1 MNKTKIREDSLYK
14 SYFKRVVVK
23 KCAFIICSL
32 FFLSPAIAISATLL
46 AKNNSP
52 VISAKSAIKK
62 LKKGE
67 VKNTLYVNEFYE
79 VTLLV
84 PYSWDYE
91 LPRKENGLIILKAPD
106 NISKIR
112 LDIIEFG
119 GKKFPSH
126 PNIDSLVSY
135 LESRPTYS
143 KVMTEKINISDR
155 AGERI
160 LFDSKMGEKKKGE
173 NGRSFV
179 YLTVKDNYGF
189 ILEAKTLLPLFDDV
203 EKNFKTIAA
212 SLNFFTTKDEL
223 HLIIKKSTS
232 TGKQRNNENKKS
244 SKISEKSAIK
254 NLKKGEVIKSFYV
267 NKYYE
272 AALFIPSSWT
282 YELPRKEN
290 ELITLRAPDSIS
302 KINLEIVEFG
312 SKKFPSAPSIDS
324 IVSYLESRPT
334 YLKGITKK
342 INISGRAGEKILFD
356 SKMGGKK
363 KGENERSFVYLTV
376 KDNYGFILET
386 KTLRP
391 LFDDVEKEFKKVANS
406 LRFISVKDRE
416 ARKQTIAKKRAEKE
430 AIAKKLAEKEAIA
443 KKRAEEEAI
452 KNAIG
457 ATHIITSGDTLGL
470 IALRY
475 TGNGNNWK
483 IIAKFNN
490 IDNPAAITRGQAVRI
505 PKEIFDRD
513 RGPAKKLP
521 ELNKKAAPQ
530 KISAKES
537 KLEPK
542 KKTAPD
548 TKKNTLLQKVEDKK
562 PEIKKPQKVNESK
575 TAWVY
580 TKEKTDVMKEPGVLS
595 DVLMEVD
602 SNTGLKKIGEQRNWI
617 KVDTEKGEGYIYK
630 DSVRLKK

>member
-1 MNKTKIREDSLYK
+1 MA
-14 SYFKRVVVK
+14 VK
-23 KCAFIICSL
+23 KCAFIICFL
-32 FFLSPAIAISATLL
+32 FFLSPAIAGSA
-46 AKNNSP
+46 
-52 VISAKSAIKK
+52 ISAKSAIKK

-67 VKNTLYVNEFYE
+67 VKNTLYVNKYYE
-79 VTLLV
+79 VTLSV

-91 LPRKENGLIILKAPD
+91 LPRKENELIILKAPD

-189 ILEAKTLLPLFDDV
+189 ILETKTLLPLFDDV
-203 EKNFKTIAA
+203 EKNFKAIAA
-212 SLNFFTTKDEL
+212 SLEFFATKKEL
-223 HLIIKKSTS
+223 HLIIEKSNSTGRQRSNKIKKSP
-232 TGKQRNNENKKS
+232 E
-244 SKISEKSAIK
+244 ISEKTAIK
-254 NLKKGEVIKSFYV
+254 KLKKGEVKKSFYV

-272 AALFIPSSWT
+272 AVLFVPSSWT

-290 ELITLRAPDSIS
+290 ELITLKAPDSIS
-302 KINLEIVEFG
+302 EINFEIIEFG

-324 IVSYLESRPT
+324 IVSHLESRNT
-334 YLKGITKK
+334 YLKGITER
-342 INISGRAGEKILFD
+342 INIAGRVWEKILFD
-356 SKMGGKK
+356 SKMDEKE
-363 KGENERSFVYLTV
+363 KGERTRSYVYITINN
-376 KDNYGFILET
+376 NYGFLLEA

-391 LFDDVEKEFKKVANS
+391 LFDDVEEEFKKVANS
-406 LRFISVKDRE
+406 IRFIAVKDKK
-416 ARKQTIAKKRAEKE
+416 ARRQAKKQAKKRAK
-430 AIAKKLAEKEAIA
+430 
-443 KKRAEEEAI
+443 EEAI

-457 ATHIITSGDTLGL
+457 ATHTITSGDSLGS
-470 IALRY
+470 IAFRY

-490 IDNPAAITRGQAVRI
+490 IDNPAAITRGQTVRI

-521 ELNKKAAPQ
+521 KLNKKAAPQ

-537 KLEPK
+537 KPEPEK
-542 KKTAPD
+542 KAAPD
-548 TKKNTLLQKVEDKK
+548 TKNNTLLQKVEDKE
-562 PEIKKPQKVNESK
+562 PEIKKPQKVDESK
-575 TAWVY
+575 TTWVY
-580 TKEKTDVMKEPGVLS
+580 TKEKTDVMKEPDVLS

-617 KVDTEKGEGYIYK
+617 KVETEKGKGYIYK